1 MPHRLPATQSK
12 VIVSVE
18 DTTEYI
24 LPQGRGLVVQREI
37 GADCASREE
46 ALAMALQQD
55 ADVILLDGIGNER
68 EAGLLFAA
76 VRRGQFVILAEKEDS
91 VTAAL
96 LHLVQCGGAHP
107 VRRSFWKVWR
117 RDWRGLWRRS
127 CCGGRMK
134 PARGC
139 L

>member
-1 MPHRLPATQSK
+1 MTTTVASLAAQIAATQSK

-68 EAGLLFAA
+68 EPGF
-76 VRRGQFVILAEKEDS
+76 
-91 VTAAL
+91 
-96 LHLVQCGGAHP
+96 
-107 VRRSFWKVWR
+107 
-117 RDWRGLWRRS
+117 
-127 CCGGRMK
+127 
-134 PARGC
+134 C
-139 L
+139 LQQSGEGSL